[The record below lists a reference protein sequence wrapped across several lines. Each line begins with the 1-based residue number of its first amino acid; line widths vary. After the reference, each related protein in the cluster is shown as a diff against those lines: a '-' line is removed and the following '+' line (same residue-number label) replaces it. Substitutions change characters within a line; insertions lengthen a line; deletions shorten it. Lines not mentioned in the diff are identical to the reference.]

1 MRVRVRHEIVHAL
14 EPGVRTAIALIRV
27 TPRNHDG
34 QYVQRWSLDV
44 EPDCRLYPHEDAFGN
59 LTHTFTVEGPGEEI
73 VLTASGEVDTQ
84 DTTGIVR
91 GTLERF
97 PPSLF
102 LRPTRLTTV
111 TPEVAQFARLV
122 LDASADELG
131 RLHALMSIV
140 HAEVEE
146 APRALAASPMS
157 AADVLK
163 AKTGCPGGLTHLFIA
178 GAQSLGIPCRHVS
191 GYVAEVDGQGHARE
205 WAEAHIPRI
214 GWVAFDCG
222 RSVCATESY
231 VRVAIG
237 LDSASVTMLKGMGVT
252 VKEEIH
258 AREAKGPARGGASNG
273 QSQGQHQGQRDQ

>member
-14 EPGVRTAIALIRV
+14 EPGVRTAIALLRV

-59 LTHTFTVEGPGEEI
+59 LTHTFTVESPGERI
-73 VLTASGEVDTQ
+73 VLTASGEVETQ
-84 DTTGIVR
+84 DTSGIVR

-102 LRPTRLTTV
+102 LRPTPFTAA
-111 TPEVAQFARLV
+111 TPEIVDFARLV
-122 LDASADELG
+122 LDAASDELG
-131 RLHALMSIV
+131 RLHALMSII

-146 APRALAASPMS
+146 APRALAATPPS
-157 AADVLK
+157 AAEVLK
-163 AKTGCPGGLTHLFIA
+163 AKAGCPGGITHLFTA
-178 GAQSLGIPCRHVS
+178 CAQSLGIPCRHVS
-191 GYVAEVDGQGHARE
+191 GYVAQEDGHGAARE
-205 WAEAHIPRI
+205 WAEAHVPRI

-222 RSVCATESY
+222 PSLCATDHY

-237 LDSASVTMLKGMGVT
+237 LDSPAVTMLKGMGVT
-252 VKEEIH
+252 VKEEVH
-258 AREAKGPARGGASNG
+258 AREPRGPGRAAGG
-273 QSQGQHQGQRDQ
+273 QSQSQRGQ